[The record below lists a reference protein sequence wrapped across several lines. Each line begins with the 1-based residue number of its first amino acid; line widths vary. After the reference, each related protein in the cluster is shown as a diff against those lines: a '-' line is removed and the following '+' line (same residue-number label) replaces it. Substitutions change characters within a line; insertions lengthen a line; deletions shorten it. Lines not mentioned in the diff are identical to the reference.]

1 MEEPNWNEI
10 YCQYNFIKTQYLD
23 HGDGNGDVSS
33 FIINNMNNEKGFFLN
48 RIGGSD
54 YNAVYNYYSNNKNI
68 NSYNF
73 EYNMNIV
80 KNHNGYF
87 DKSTDE
93 EIIKIN
99 FYKYLEKMFN
109 CYINSQAYTNPTS
122 TIQNNFKGTMNDFN
136 KIICSDKILIHYY
149 YIEAITFF
157 INDFKIFAKYKKI
170 LIISPF
176 SESIKYQTTKN
187 RINNLINNYTFPE
200 FTLLTYD
207 TPITYNNNNND
218 LHFISSN
225 NWLEQC
231 ELMENEIKNIDFDI
245 ALLSCASYANCL
257 GSFISNTMNK
267 KAIYIGG
274 VLNVLFNIY
283 GGRYNDDYYNS
294 INNLEYRITA
304 IEKEKYKNIQGG
316 RNIKNE
322 SFNAYF

>member
-1 MEEPNWNEI
+1 MDKPDWNEI
-10 YCQYNFIKTQYLD
+10 YKQYNFIKNQDTV
-23 HGDGNGDVSS
+23 NITS

-54 YNAVYNYYSNNKNI
+54 YNSIYNYYSMNKNI
-68 NSYNF
+68 NSYYF
-73 EYNMNIV
+73 KYDMYNV
-80 KNHNGYF
+80 KNNNGYF
-87 DKSTDE
+87 DKSIDE
-93 EIIKIN
+93 DIIKIN
-99 FYKYLEKMFN
+99 YIKYLEKMLY
-109 CYINSQAYTNPTS
+109 CYINSDVYMNPTC
-122 TIQNNFKGTMNDFN
+122 TIQKNIKTPMNDFN
-136 KIICSDKILIHYY
+136 KIICRDKIMIHYY
-149 YIEAITFF
+149 YIEAITYF
-157 INDFKIFAKYKKI
+157 INDFKIFGQNKKI

-176 SESIKYQTTKN
+176 SESIKYQTKKE
-187 RINNLINNYTFPE
+187 RINNLINNYTFPD

-207 TPITYNNNNND
+207 TPITYNNNNDD
-218 LHFISSN
+218 LDFISTN

-231 ELMENEIKNIDFDI
+231 ELMENEIKKLDFDI
-245 ALLSCASYANCL
+245 AFLSCASYANCL
-257 GSFISNTMNK
+257 GSFISNNMNK

-316 RNIKNE
+316 RDIKSE

>member
-1 MEEPNWNEI
+1 MEEYNWNEI
-10 YCQYNFIKTQYLD
+10 YEQYNFIKNQNTEDITL
-23 HGDGNGDVSS
+23 

-54 YNAVYNYYSNNKNI
+54 YESVFEYYMVNKDMNI
-68 NSYNF
+68 YNF
-73 EYNMNIV
+73 KKHIERTNNL
-80 KNHNGYF
+80 NGYF
-87 DKSTDE
+87 DKSSDD
-93 EIIKIN
+93 EIIKKNYIA
-99 FYKYLEKMFN
+99 YIEKMFN
-109 CYINSQAYTNPTS
+109 CYINSNAYTNPTC
-122 TIQNNFKGTMNDFN
+122 TIQNNIKKSMNNFN
-136 KIICSDKILIHYY
+136 KIICRDKIIIHYY
-149 YIEAITFF
+149 YIEAITYFL
-157 INDFKIFAKYKKI
+157 NDFKIFGKNKKI

-176 SESIKYQTTKN
+176 SESIKYQTKEN
-187 RINNLINNYTFPE
+187 RINNLINNYTFPD

-207 TPITYNNNNND
+207 TPITYNKNKSD
-218 LHFISSN
+218 LDFISTN
-225 NWLEQC
+225 NFLEQC

-257 GSFISNTMNK
+257 GSFISTTMNK

-283 GGRYNDDYYNS
+283 GGRYNNDYYNS

-316 RNIKNE
+316 RDIINE